1 MNIFIAG
8 LSFKVNDADLLTLF
22 EEYGDISSAK
32 VIIDRQTGRSKGY
45 GFVEMS
51 DNEAASKAISELNG
65 AEYDGRTISVS
76 EARPRE
82 ERPRR
87 NFDNNRGGGY
97 GNNRGGG
104 YGQRY

>member
-8 LSFKVNDADLLTLF
+8 LSFKVNDADLSSLF
-22 EEYGDISSAK
+22 EEYGAIASAK
-32 VIIDRQTGRSKGY
+32 VVVDRQTGRSKGY
-45 GFVEMS
+45 GFVEMD

-82 ERPRR
+82 ERPKRE
-87 NFDNNRGGGY
+87 FNNARGGGY
-97 GNNRGGG
+97 RD
-104 YGQRY
+104 RY